1 MGVKVTQLIKELRE
15 RIDALERIVLA
26 RDAHH
31 VQREISVLITPKGKV
46 RGLNNKVMGVLRDSV
61 EPIGSAEITK
71 RLFTPEYGVSYD
83 AFMRKVVVAVS
94 YLHKNGKRVVLTH
107 DENGKALWSLP
118 TYDNTVPSKA
128 WDKPEEEELIETD
141 AS

>member
-1 MGVKVTQLIKELRE
+1 MEKKVKQLIMELRE
-15 RIDALERIVLA
+15 KIEMLERIVLS
-26 RDAHH
+26 RDAPR
-31 VQREISVLITPKGKV
+31 VEIESSVLITPKGQV

-83 AFMRKVVVAVS
+83 AFLRKVVVAVS
-94 YLHKNGKRVVLTH
+94 YLHKNGKRVVITY
-107 DENGKALWSLP
+107 DNNGKALWSLP
-118 TYDNTVPSKA
+118 TYGNTVPSKA
-128 WDKPEEEELIETD
+128 WDEPVNEEIMESH

>member
-1 MGVKVTQLIKELRE
+1 MQEKVTQLIKELRE
-15 RIDALERIVLA
+15 RIDDLERLMLN
-26 RDAHH
+26 RDEQH
-31 VQREISVLITPKGKV
+31 VDRELSVLITPKGKV

-61 EPIGSAEITK
+61 EPITSAEITK
-71 RLFTPEYGVSYD
+71 RLYSPAYGVSYD
-83 AFMRKVVVAVS
+83 AFIRKVVVAVS

-128 WDKPEEEELIETD
+128 WDKTEEELIETD

>member
-1 MGVKVTQLIKELRE
+1 MEERVIQLIKELRE
-15 RIDALERIVLA
+15 RIDELERVVLK
-26 RDAHH
+26 RDANH
-31 VQREISVLITPKGKV
+31 VEREISVLITPKGKV

-71 RLFTPEYGVSYD
+71 RLYSPAYGVSYD
-83 AFMRKVVVAVS
+83 AFMRKVVVAIS
-94 YLHKNGKRVVLTH
+94 YLHKNGKRVQMTQ
-107 DENGKALWSLP
+107 DDNGKALWSLP

-128 WDKPEEEELIETD
+128 WDKPEEEELSEIY

>member
-1 MGVKVTQLIKELRE
+1 MEDKVKQLITELRE
-15 RIDALERIVLA
+15 RIDALERVVLN

-31 VQREISVLITPKGKV
+31 VEREASVLITPKGKV
-46 RGLNNKVMGVLRDSV
+46 RGLNNKVMAVLRDSV

-71 RLFTPEYGVSYD
+71 RLFSSAYGVSYD

-94 YLHKNGKRVVLTH
+94 YLHKNGKRVVLVP
-107 DENGKALWSLP
+107 DSNGKALWSLP
-118 TYDNTVPSKA
+118 TYDTVPSKA
-128 WDKPEEEELIETD
+128 WDKPEEEDLMATH

>member
-1 MGVKVTQLIKELRE
+1 MEEKVTQLIKELRE
-15 RIDALERIVLA
+15 RIDELERIVLT

-31 VQREISVLITPKGKV
+31 VEREISVLITPKGKV

-83 AFMRKVVVAVS
+83 AFLRKVVVAVS
-94 YLHKNGKRVVLTH
+94 YLHKNGKRVALTH
-107 DENGKALWSLP
+107 DSNGKALWSLP